1 MLHLRGCP
9 ALSEFRLL
17 KLRDQISALVPALS
31 EVRADFLHVAELNE
45 SLADAERAVLDK
57 LLSYGPAQA
66 DVAGG
71 GVMLIVVPRPGTMSP
86 SSSTAT
92 DIVHNCGLDS
102 VRRVERG
109 IVYTRTLDG
118 ADT

>member
-31 EVRADFLHVAELNE
+31 KVRADFLHVAELNE

-66 DVAGG
+66 GVAGG
-71 GVMLIVVPRPGTMSP
+71 GVMLISSSP
-86 SSSTAT
+86 SPAGRSTCAAAARRP
-92 DIVHNCGLDS
+92 S
-102 VRRVERG
+102 RQRRVPSG
-109 IVYTRTLDG
+109 LKTTTPSWFG
-118 ADT
+118 PP